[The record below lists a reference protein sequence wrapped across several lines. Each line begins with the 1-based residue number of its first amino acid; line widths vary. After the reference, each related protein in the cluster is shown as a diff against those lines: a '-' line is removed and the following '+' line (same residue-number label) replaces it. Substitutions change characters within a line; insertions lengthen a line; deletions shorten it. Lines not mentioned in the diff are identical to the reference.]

1 MSGNVLEWTHSLK
14 KPYPYNIKDG
24 REDENASGFRVLRG
38 GSFIND
44 DGIARCAYRVD
55 YVIVDFGGSI
65 GFRVVVASHASLFFE
80 GFKGLPLC
88 RMPEVLSVHGRKP
101 WRNRRDSAV
110 MPWLGVFL
118 FHQWAVEE
126 GWGGRSGK
134 NKRGSRFAWRT
145 MTIPA

>member
-1 MSGNVLEWTHSLK
+1 
-14 KPYPYNIKDG
+14 
-24 REDENASGFRVLRG
+24 VLRG
-38 GSFIND
+38 GSFLNND
-44 DGIARCAYRVD
+44 RNARCAYRND
-55 YVIVDFGGSI
+55 NDIDNFNNNI
-65 GFRVVVASHASLFFE
+65 GFRVVVASHASLIFE

-88 RMPEVLSVHGRKP
+88 RMPEMLSVHGRKP
-101 WRNRRDSAV
+101 RRNRRDSAV
-110 MPWLGVFL
+110 MPRLGVFL